1 VVAGTSFIITLAPS
15 TPPGTYQVRVIGL
28 SPSGQPV
35 GVFSDA
41 VPVVV
46 P

>member
-1 VVAGTSFIITLAPS
+1 VTLPAGI
-15 TPPGTYQVRVIGL
+15 PPGSYQVRVIGL
-28 SPSGQPV
+28 TATLALV

-41 VPVVV
+41 VTVVA